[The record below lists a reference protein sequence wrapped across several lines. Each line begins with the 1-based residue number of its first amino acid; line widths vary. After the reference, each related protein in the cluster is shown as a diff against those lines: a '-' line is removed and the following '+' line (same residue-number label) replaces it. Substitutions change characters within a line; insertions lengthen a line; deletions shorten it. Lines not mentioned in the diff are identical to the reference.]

1 MTNDQVWQ
9 PLRAE
14 LARWIYANRSAR
26 FWLRD
31 DDAVMPTAAL
41 ERLLTLGK
49 EHKVPLTLA
58 VVPLHA
64 GDALAGRLAA
74 EESLTVAVHGWS
86 HENHAPSAQK
96 KQELGPHRPRTVILG
111 QLRDGYRQL
120 KASFTG
126 QFVPVLVPPWNRID
140 SLLLPELPGL
150 GFEAL
155 SVFGAAKTKHAAFL
169 PVINTHVDL
178 MDWHGTRGCRDHGEL
193 VRAIVMELQQRF
205 DGSNEPVGLLT
216 HHLVHDASAWDFL
229 KALFAVVAE
238 APGGRWV
245 SIRQL
250 LGRQSV

>member
-1 MTNDQVWQ
+1 MTHDQIWQ

-14 LARWIYANRSAR
+14 LARWIHANRSVR

-31 DDAVMPTAAL
+31 DDAVKPTPAL

-49 EHKVPLTLA
+49 EHCVPMTLA
-58 VVPLHA
+58 VIPMHA
-64 GDALAGRLAA
+64 EDAFAGRLAG
-74 EESLTVAVHGWS
+74 EESVSVAVHGWS
-86 HENHAPSAQK
+86 HENHAPGSEK
-96 KQELGPHRPRTVILG
+96 KQELGPHRPQTVILG
-111 QLRDGYRQL
+111 QLRDGHRQL
-120 KASFTG
+120 KARFTG
-126 QFVPVLVPPWNRID
+126 QFVPVLVAPWNRID
-140 SLLLPELPGL
+140 SLLLPQLPGL

-155 SVFGAAKTKHAAFL
+155 SVFGAAKAKHAAFL

-193 VRAIVMELQQRF
+193 VTAIVKELQQRF

-229 KALFAVVAE
+229 KTLFAVVAE

-245 SIRQL
+245 SIREL
-250 LGRQSV
+250 LGRQTV